1 MDAVRSKL
9 IISAAVVIVMIAGV
23 GLVGTTSAED
33 DPVEGMMI
41 DFGYWDVSWIEM
53 KFQEGMDG
61 YDALRAA

>member
-9 IISAAVVIVMIAGV
+9 IISAAVIIVMIAGV

-41 DFGYWDVSWIEM
+41 DFGYLEVAWS
-53 KFQEGMDG
+53 
-61 YDALRAA
+61 